1 MTGLVTAMLLSA
13 VPTIQQDARG
23 VFADGAGFRL
33 RVNVVSRP
41 SLHDHEQDPNRKPD
55 PTLFTAAGD
64 ALKKAWP
71 AYETLF
77 TAFVSAKHPYRS
89 SFQTSLTKSGQA
101 VLEQGET
108 LQTLRLERQLGI
120 PMTGEDEFLVDP
132 TPELSINLHFKDNPT
147 YRFANTLIVKLG
159 ADLVSALPFLKPEVA
174 SFCASRPCPTVEDL
188 RHFGGGG
195 QAFPWEV
202 VAMLEAQELDQ
213 RAFFSKEPERSV
225 MKTAWTKQTAVDA
238 AWVKSLAT
246 LEEPRSVNRR
256 RADLLGELT
265 LRLSPAQVLASR
277 DVLRDTIRE
286 VEAVAPIPSVSTT
299 IWALRRLDYRA
310 VK

>member
-13 VPTIQQDARG
+13 APTIQQDARG

-41 SLHDHEQDPNRKPD
+41 SLRDREYDPNRKPD
-55 PTLFTAAGD
+55 ATLFVAAGD

-77 TAFVSAKHPYRS
+77 AAFVSAKHPYRS
-89 SFQTSLTKSGQA
+89 SFQSSLTTKGQA
-101 VLEQGET
+101 VLEQGEA
-108 LQTLRLERQLGI
+108 LQTVRLERQLGI
-120 PMTGEDEFLVDP
+120 PMTGEAEFLVDP
-132 TPELSINLHFKDNPT
+132 TPELSLNLHFKDNPT

-159 ADLVSALPFLKPEVA
+159 ADFVSALPFLKPEVA
-174 SFCASRPCPTVEDL
+174 SFCAARSCPTVEDL

-202 VAMLEAQELDQ
+202 VAMLEAQEFEHG
-213 RAFFSKEPERSV
+213 AFFSKEPERSV
-225 MKTAWTKQTAVDA
+225 MKTTWTKQTAVDA

-299 IWALRRLDYRA
+299 IWALRKLDYRA